1 MEHTSQPV
9 YGIVLFVRIQYYTE
23 TVIQIFK
30 TYIVTRTRCYIGI
43 ISRILSDSYRMN
55 KSKYGLHVL
64 TEPLYDNKRGSSGK
78 FCSTVTR
85 ILSEYGRIRCKKTQY
100 SFNIK
105 QKNGLEYL
113 FYYIPQALNKKLV
126 NTNKQQNIPVTTK
139 LSSKK

>member
-1 MEHTSQPV
+1 M
-9 YGIVLFVRIQYYTE
+9 YDIILIVTIRCYTE
-23 TVIQIFK
+23 TIIQIFK
-30 TYIVTRTRCYIGI
+30 TYTVTRIHCYIGI
-43 ISRILSDSYRMN
+43 ISRILTDSYRMN

-64 TEPLYDNKRGSSGK
+64 TEPLYDNKRDSSGK

-85 ILSEYGRIRCKKTQY
+85 ILSEYGRIRCKRTQY

-113 FYYIPQALNKKLV
+113 FYYIPQAPNKKLV